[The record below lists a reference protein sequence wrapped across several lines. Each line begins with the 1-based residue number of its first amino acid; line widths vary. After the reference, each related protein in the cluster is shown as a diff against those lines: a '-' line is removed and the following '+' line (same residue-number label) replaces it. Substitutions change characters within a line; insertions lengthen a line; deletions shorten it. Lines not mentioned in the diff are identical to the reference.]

1 MKEEFQ
7 KGGKSA
13 QSLTDTGDL
22 LLQLDEKPADLAREM
37 LQFASVRLHEQ
48 LINLQDQTDSDIIEF
63 IDVGIEGFLNDL
75 TLVAS
80 SFYDMFLSKH
90 FENEN
95 DQFQDIARRDLND
108 FVVKNMNEYLNLVQD
123 RVENET
129 GQGDTKILLRAL
141 DRLHR
146 RLNAMKNLGR
156 GIGIRK

>member
-1 MKEEFQ
+1 MKDDFQ

-13 QSLTDTGDL
+13 QSLTDTGEL
-22 LLQLDEKPADLAREM
+22 LLQLDEKPADMAKEM
-37 LQFASVRLHEQ
+37 LQFATCRLREQ
-48 LINLQDQTDSDIIEF
+48 LFILQDQTDSDMIEF

-80 SFYDMFLSKH
+80 SFYDTFLSKH

-123 RVENET
+123 RVENEA
-129 GQGDTKILLRAL
+129 GGDAQILLRAL

-156 GIGIRK
+156 GIEIRK

>member
-1 MKEEFQ
+1 
-7 KGGKSA
+7 
-13 QSLTDTGDL
+13 
-22 LLQLDEKPADLAREM
+22 M
-37 LQFASVRLHEQ
+37 LQFATCRLHEQ
-48 LINLQDQTDSDIIEF
+48 LFILQDQTDSDMIEF

-80 SFYDMFLSKH
+80 SFYDTFLSKH

-95 DQFQDIARRDLND
+95 DQFQDVARRDLND

-129 GQGDTKILLRAL
+129 GGDSQILLRAL

-156 GIGIRK
+156 GIEIRK